1 MEEDKYKFLMNVI
14 KKAAFEASGK
24 SCCYTNGKVEKCAGD
39 LDIKAWE
46 KGGRKRRNPV
56 EWWDEE
62 CDNLVR
68 DTVRASRAFRR
79 CKCLLNQID
88 MKRYAALV
96 RRAIRIKKKNILRR
110 LQQG

>member
-46 KGGRKRRNPV
+46 KGGESV
-56 EWWDEE
+56 G
-62 CDNLVR
+62 
-68 DTVRASRAFRR
+68 
-79 CKCLLNQID
+79 
-88 MKRYAALV
+88 
-96 RRAIRIKKKNILRR
+96 IR
-110 LQQG
+110 

>member
-1 MEEDKYKFLMNVI
+1 MC
-14 KKAAFEASGK
+14 GK
-24 SCCYTNGKVEKCAGD
+24 SRYQGVGKGR
-39 LDIKAWE
+39 
-46 KGGRKRRNPV
+46 RKRRNPV

-88 MKRYAALV
+88 MKRCAALV
-96 RRAIRIKKKNILRR
+96 RRAIRILKNILRR